1 MNCSSLTA
9 EVKSLRKENT
19 QLKRELV
26 QVKEENAVLRK
37 ENLALRRENQLL
49 KDDNERMK
57 RSLGNDSINSSA
69 PPSADQP
76 GKAPNT
82 YNGRK
87 PTNKKVGAQPGHAG
101 CHLSKAEVEKKINTG
116 IFEHV
121 VKEISVSELL
131 QQFREKPVK
140 SII

>member
-1 MNCSSLTA
+1 
-9 EVKSLRKENT
+9 
-19 QLKRELV
+19 
-26 QVKEENAVLRK
+26 
-37 ENLALRRENQLL
+37 
-49 KDDNERMK
+49 MK
-57 RSLGNDSINSSA
+57 RSLGNDSTNSSA

-101 CHLSKAEVEKKINTG
+101 RHLSRAEVEKKINTG